1 MVAQNFLYSIPDYI
15 NENFYSKEIKIDVED
30 NAFVMR
36 NLVSR
41 VKKGYIDATIRFE
54 FDRWIFY
61 SVLVNVKTRGSTL
74 VPAKFIMPNM
84 QFEGDAACDLI
95 IDVILAEGVTLRGSI
110 FAQDIDGTF
119 SLFSGTEEEIPQN
132 TNYFY
137 TKVDL
142 DMLVGQHGRVF
153 FPNKENPVLKALIN
167 PQTKIRLK
175 LDSETDFFEL
185 NGDLILRGGS
195 IVALGRTFYL
205 REGRLLFND
214 KQGTLDPLIT
224 VRAEMRETDSEG
236 DNVKIFLTAEN
247 QKLSAFSPSFSSS
260 PAKSESEIMALLGQ
274 IVIPE
279 DTDSIRDFG
288 INVLAGGLNYV
299 AQTTAVKEVE
309 DRLRDLFKFDIFS
322 LRTTILQNAL
332 LVGLNN
338 NNNSATIGNYL
349 DNSSV
354 YIGKYF
360 GNAMY
365 LDALLHFDYNAS
377 LVETGRSITG
387 LSLEPEI
394 GFELDSPFAL
404 IRWSLSP
411 SIGNIN
417 NFWIPDV
424 SVGFSWK
431 LMF

>member
-153 FPNKENPVLKALIN
+153 FSK
-167 PQTKIRLK
+167 
-175 LDSETDFFEL
+175 
-185 NGDLILRGGS
+185 
-195 IVALGRTFYL
+195 
-205 REGRLLFND
+205 
-214 KQGTLDPLIT
+214 
-224 VRAEMRETDSEG
+224 
-236 DNVKIFLTAEN
+236 
-247 QKLSAFSPSFSSS
+247 
-260 PAKSESEIMALLGQ
+260 
-274 IVIPE
+274 
-279 DTDSIRDFG
+279 
-288 INVLAGGLNYV
+288 
-299 AQTTAVKEVE
+299 
-309 DRLRDLFKFDIFS
+309 
-322 LRTTILQNAL
+322 
-332 LVGLNN
+332 
-338 NNNSATIGNYL
+338 
-349 DNSSV
+349 
-354 YIGKYF
+354 
-360 GNAMY
+360 
-365 LDALLHFDYNAS
+365 
-377 LVETGRSITG
+377 
-387 LSLEPEI
+387 
-394 GFELDSPFAL
+394 
-404 IRWSLSP
+404 
-411 SIGNIN
+411 
-417 NFWIPDV
+417 
-424 SVGFSWK
+424 
-431 LMF
+431 